1 MNLVT
6 TADSA
11 RKMSK
16 RSRSD
21 TGVSNQTTPFNRKYR
36 FAQHFLEPAWVVKLI
51 KIIHPTSGDRF
62 LEIGPGHGV
71 LTSAL
76 SNAGATVTA
85 VEIDR
90 NLANSLASSVP
101 ERVTIINDDFLKIDI
116 EKAVVELEQ
125 HSTRIPVAIRVVGNL
140 PYNAS
145 VPILLKVL
153 RASGYGTTIRDA
165 TLMLQREVAD
175 RVTAG
180 AGSPNYG
187 PLAITTQLY
196 ATARRVLALPPGA
209 FRPVPNVRSAL
220 VVLRFRPRDRIPA
233 QPALF
238 ERMVRSLFTQRRK
251 QGGNAIAP
259 FAQSVSTLAG
269 SDVFQQAGLD
279 PKRRPEEFEL
289 SELIDLADVLAS
301 YRS

>member
-1 MNLVT
+1 
-6 TADSA
+6 
-11 RKMSK
+11 MSK
-16 RSRSD
+16 RSRRD
-21 TGVSNQTTPFNRKYR
+21 TAVSNQTTPFKRKHR
-36 FAQHFLEPAWVVKLI
+36 FAQHFLEPVWIPKLI
-51 KIIHPTSGDRF
+51 EIIHPTSGDEF

-76 SNAGATVTA
+76 ANAGATVTA

-90 NLANSLASSVP
+90 NLADSLASSVP

-116 EKAVVELEQ
+116 EDSVRELEQ
-125 HSTRIPVAIRVVGNL
+125 HSTRTPVTLRVVGNL
-140 PYNAS
+140 PYNVS

-153 RASGYGTTIRDA
+153 RASGCGTTIRDA
-165 TLMLQREVAD
+165 TLMLQYEVAD
-175 RVTAG
+175 RVTAA
-180 AGSPNYG
+180 AGSPSYG

-196 ATARRVLALPPGA
+196 ATARHVLSLPPGA
-209 FRPVPNVRSAL
+209 FRPVPKVRSAL
-220 VVLRFRPRDRIPA
+220 VVLRFRPLDRIPT

-251 QGGNAIAP
+251 QGRNAIAP

-279 PKRRPEEFEL
+279 PKRRPGELEL
-289 SELIDLADVLAS
+289 SELIDLAEVLAS